1 MIKWESLNSDLL
13 LHIFL
18 RLEPLF
24 LLSTVAFVCRPWGRL
39 CFSRFLT
46 KDGEKTLDLG
56 GLKCD
61 RSGFLFPTGPY
72 GRIGTAGL
80 MKLIRA
86 VMDVYSCDDYDRVD
100 DGDGTRVTPFTKM
113 VFPFGPFVWSDAH
126 LVHVAER
133 MKKALIADSKEPQ
146 QSLVIALEETQVR
159 SNEFVAST
167 RELKQP
173 APELKNSMPLQ
184 VDVFHPDSNVMPM
197 ESSIEFS
204 HMHCKQQET
213 PNICLRGVEV
223 ESKESDAHCMDSMRH
238 SNELLVHRVEQEV
251 EKVMEI
257 VAGQMKE
264 TIVDPESNMPLHSIM
279 FSFMIQVIYAR
290 CPHAFCRSP
299 DLRELTLPCGSEIT
313 HKGFSRALRY
323 WNEIEKMSIGPFRN
337 NYDVYRIIEAA
348 GIICKKLEVLS
359 LSGFFVNLQL
369 SPQIAQNL
377 KGVKLLRLEKAYIG
391 KVALKNILSKC
402 KKLQKVE
409 IWHCLTLEGNESD
422 LLASCEIKKTEVD
435 GVIKWS
441 LVGDAEPH
449 NLKNLLNLLWQGK
462 PSDVQYK
469 EAWIEESKDVHRE
482 ISRDPCV
489 SHHRSSFGGAF
500 TFNSSSLP
508 TVAVILNMYEN
519 RYACYAFLEVEADH
533 RRSWFVLVLSGSNP
547 LICKGDHE
555 GKTWECFLS
564 VSNYKQKSRDTADDD
579 AMS

>member
-1 MIKWESLNSDLL
+1 MRPHRSETRKRRTMIKWESLNSDLL

-56 GLKCD
+56 GLKGD
-61 RSGFLFPTGPY
+61 RSGLLFPTGPY

-113 VFPFGPFVWSDAH
+113 VFPFGPFVWTDAH
-126 LVHVAER
+126 LVYVAE
-133 MKKALIADSKEPQ
+133 
-146 QSLVIALEETQVR
+146 
-159 SNEFVAST
+159 
-167 RELKQP
+167 
-173 APELKNSMPLQ
+173 
-184 VDVFHPDSNVMPM
+184 
-197 ESSIEFS
+197 
-204 HMHCKQQET
+204 
-213 PNICLRGVEV
+213 
-223 ESKESDAHCMDSMRH
+223 
-238 SNELLVHRVEQEV
+238 
-251 EKVMEI
+251 
-257 VAGQMKE
+257 
-264 TIVDPESNMPLHSIM
+264 
-279 FSFMIQVIYAR
+279 
-290 CPHAFCRSP
+290 RSP

-359 LSGFFVNLQL
+359 LSGFFVNMQL

-449 NLKNLLNLLWQGK
+449 NLKNLLNLLW
-462 PSDVQYK
+462 
-469 EAWIEESKDVHRE
+469 E
-482 ISRDPCV
+482 
-489 SHHRSSFGGAF
+489 
-500 TFNSSSLP
+500 
-508 TVAVILNMYEN
+508 
-519 RYACYAFLEVEADH
+519 
-533 RRSWFVLVLSGSNP
+533 GSN
-547 LICKGDHE
+547 
-555 GKTWECFLS
+555 
-564 VSNYKQKSRDTADDD
+564 
-579 AMS
+579 